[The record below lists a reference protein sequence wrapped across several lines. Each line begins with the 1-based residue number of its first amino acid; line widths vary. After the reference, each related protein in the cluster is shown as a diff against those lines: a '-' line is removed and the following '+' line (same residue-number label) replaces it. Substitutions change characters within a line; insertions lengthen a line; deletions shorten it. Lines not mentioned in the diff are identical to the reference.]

1 MRSKTKRAISLL
13 EVGAL
18 VCGMSFAMACNPT
31 DKPEGNGD
39 KYSSVLPTYAKLED
53 PLHDGL
59 WTSIYLE
66 PFNASVADYQA
77 LKDCGIR
84 VVTIDPWFG
93 TAPDKPKTAQAL
105 EVCEQVGLRAL
116 VQMTNG
122 HDRTYFTQA
131 EADAGKIPDGYKVG
145 DEKPLVSFESLQTD
159 YTQYDA
165 FEGFYVI
172 DEPDHLQLDWLSN
185 DLDKWNA
192 SARYS
197 DYTYLINLM
206 WCTAGPNT
214 TQEDFMELYWDKIL
228 SKNNDKIVL
237 YDVYPLCAT
246 VTDDGIEPYINR
258 NTLKVTEEYARFSK
272 RRGAEMYSFIQTTA
286 YDQGQHRKLESS
298 ADVRFQIGYNMAY
311 GSKGFDCFTYLTKT
325 DNGFGEA
332 MVGRDGS
339 KYPAYY
345 YVQEAFQQMFN
356 WEHVYLSFNW
366 QGTMTL
372 PGTATGYGT
381 AGADHFNQLLYSLDS
396 HERIKSVE
404 RERDLLVGTFKD
416 KEGYDGFLFTTYA
429 DPYYRKSND
438 ISVEFNHTS
447 KALVYLNGQLITND
461 ENDSCY
467 LIENGKFDWTL
478 EAGDILFVIPVK

>member
-1 MRSKTKRAISLL
+1 MRSKTKKAISLL

-31 DKPEGNGD
+31 DTPEGNGD
-39 KYSSVLPTYAKLED
+39 KYSSVLPTYVKLED

-59 WTSIYLE
+59 WTSIYME
-66 PFNASVADYQA
+66 PFNANVADYQA

-93 TAPDKPKTAQAL
+93 TGPDNAKTAQAL

-145 DEKPLVSFESLQTD
+145 DEKPLVSFESVQTD
-159 YTQYDA
+159 YTQYDS

-172 DEPDHLQLDWLSN
+172 DEPDYLQLDWLSQ

-192 SARYS
+192 SERYK
-197 DYTYLINLM
+197 DYEYLVNMM
-206 WCTAGPNT
+206 WSSGGSMGR
-214 TQEDFMELYWDKIL
+214 EEFIELYCEKVL
-228 SKNNDKIVL
+228 SKNKHKTL
-237 YDVYPLCAT
+237 LFDVYPFSANI
-246 VTDDGIEPYINR
+246 TDDGIFPYLSWH
-258 NTLKVTEEYARFSK
+258 TLKATEDFARFAK
-272 RRGAEMYSFIQTTA
+272 KYDATMKTFIQTTA
-286 YDQGQHRKLESS
+286 YSNGEKRKLESA

-311 GSKGFDCFTYLTKT
+311 GSKGFDCFTYLTKI
-325 DNGFGEA
+325 DSGFGEA
-332 MVGRDGS
+332 MVGRDGT
-339 KYPAYY
+339 KYPTYY
-345 YVQEAFQQMFN
+345 YVQEAFHEMFD
-356 WEHVYLSFNW
+356 WEHVYLSFDW
-366 QGTMTL
+366 EGVMTF

-381 AGADHFNQLLYSLDS
+381 AGADHFSQLLYSLDS